1 MPKQKK
7 SVVERLEA
15 LRSPL
20 ERASEQ
26 VGKLAESV
34 TNGGMGP
41 QTQQERKKV
50 ESEKTVLL
58 REIKRMEQLLKS
70 F

>member
-1 MPKQKK
+1 MARKK

-15 LRSPL
+15 LRNPL
-20 ERASEQ
+20 ERATEK

-41 QTQQERKKV
+41 KTQVERKRV

-58 REIKRMEQLLKS
+58 KEIKRMEQLLKS